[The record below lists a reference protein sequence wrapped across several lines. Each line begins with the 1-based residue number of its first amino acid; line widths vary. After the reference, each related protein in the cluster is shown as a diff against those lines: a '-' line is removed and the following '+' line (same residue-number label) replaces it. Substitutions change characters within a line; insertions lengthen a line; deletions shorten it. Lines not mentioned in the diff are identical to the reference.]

1 MPRPKAVPAT
11 ASPPEDVVIGPVTA
25 DDLVHVTKLDG
36 DITGTAKPDYW
47 RRLFEAAKA
56 DPRTQ
61 VFLVARRGTK
71 LTAFIVGE
79 IRAWEFGS
87 EPCGWIFAI
96 AVDPAARLEAI
107 GSRLF
112 DAVCARF
119 RDAGVRKV
127 RTMIARESQLIL
139 SFFRS
144 QGMMAGPFVEL
155 EKDLDE

>member
-1 MPRPKAVPAT
+1 M
-11 ASPPEDVVIGPVTA
+11 
-25 DDLVHVTKLDG
+25 TKLDA
-36 DITGTAKPDYW
+36 DITGTAKPGYW
-47 RRLFEAAKA
+47 NRLFEGAQA

-61 VFLVARRGTK
+61 VFLVARRESALIG
-71 LTAFIVGE
+71 FIVGE

-87 EPCGWIFAI
+87 APCGWIFAI
-96 AVDPAARLEAI
+96 AVEPDTRLTSI

-119 RDAGVRKV
+119 RDAGVTKV
-127 RTMIARESQLIL
+127 RTMIARDSQLIL

-155 EKDLDE
+155 EKELDE